1 MILAIDIGNTNVAL
15 GGFNSAE
22 PSFVALLST
31 NCPRTDHELCTQILS
46 ILSLYRIE
54 SSLIEGVIISSV
66 VPKLTPSFKNVA
78 RMLFDTDALVVGP
91 GIKTGLNIRCDIPS
105 SVGSDLICACVASNA
120 LYGAPCIIVDMGTA
134 TKVIAVDGSASFA
147 GVSITAGVEIALS
160 SLTDN
165 AAQLFSVGMD
175 APKNA
180 IGKNTA
186 DSLRSGAIF
195 GNAGM
200 IDALTRRFE
209 EELGDSP
216 KLIATGNLSELI
228 IPHCQRKYKQDK
240 DLVLKGLY
248 FIYQKNCH

>member
-1 MILAIDIGNTNVAL
+1 
-15 GGFNSAE
+15 
-22 PSFVALLST
+22 
-31 NCPRTDHELCTQILS
+31 
-46 ILSLYRIE
+46 
-54 SSLIEGVIISSV
+54 
-66 VPKLTPSFKNVA
+66 
-78 RMLFDTDALVVGP
+78 
-91 GIKTGLNIRCDIPS
+91 
-105 SVGSDLICACVASNA
+105 
-120 LYGAPCIIVDMGTA
+120 
-134 TKVIAVDGSASFA
+134 
-147 GVSITAGVEIALS
+147 
-160 SLTDN
+160 
-165 AAQLFSVGMD
+165 MD